1 VRAAVTTVPIAKS
14 CIMEATDELA
24 AEYDSVKE
32 PQLLGNYSWTNAPI
46 TRSLGICARH
56 AFLKNIS
63 NTTLCKH
70 CVLQSIVYAQQSKT
84 P

>member
-24 AEYDSVKE
+24 AVYDSVKE

-46 TRSLGICARH
+46 TRSLGNCARH
-56 AFLKNIS
+56 AFVN